1 VPLPLRLVLRENY
14 LKRVDE
20 VPVVAPRDIRTFVST
35 VRDQHDV
42 CGFGGNDRGLAHEYP
57 ILIEVEDRDVRHGF
71 LGRFSEGQQNSV
83 TTIT

>member
-35 VRDQHDV
+35 VRDQDDV
-42 CGFGGNDRGLAHEYP
+42 CDFGANDRDDFEPP
-57 ILIEVEDRDVRHGF
+57 ILVEVKDRDVRHVVRPQGF
-71 LGRFSEGQQNSV
+71 LALGPGRQC
-83 TTIT
+83 